1 MVDGK
6 RVAVAVVCF
15 LPSLFRHMRLLANF
29 FLQSCP
35 SEWDSP
41 CLSALRLK
49 STRVSSPTLLMSPP
63 SSPASK
69 A

>member
-41 CLSALRLK
+41 CLTDVAAVIPCFKGVVWEFEAR
-49 STRVSSPTLLMSPP
+49 T
-63 SSPASK
+63 
-69 A
+69 